1 MNHEG
6 TNDTGLWLAMN
17 NASRLWPWL
26 RDNSKY
32 RPSVGLVLGSGH
44 SALADQVTKADI
56 FSYADIPHFP
66 SSTVPGHAGRLV
78 LGELGGHTCVV
89 MQGRFHM
96 YEGYSAN
103 TVVFPVRVMK
113 LLGVHTLL
121 LTNAAGGLNPEYNV
135 GDIMLMK
142 DHIFLPGLAAHGP
155 LVGPNDE
162 RFGPRFPSTSD
173 AYDQEL
179 RAIARAVAKELKL
192 GQRLRE
198 GVYVM
203 EGGPAFESVAE
214 CRMLKLMGGD
224 AVGMSTVPE
233 VHAARHCG
241 IRVFAISLITNMAV
255 LEFDS
260 PEHATHAEVLE
271 TGKRSAANIQQLI
284 INLLTRMPPP
294 AHND

>member
-1 MNHEG
+1 MEG
-6 TNDTGLWLAMN
+6 KTLGYEQCEQAVT
-17 NASRLWPWL
+17 WL
-26 RDNSKY
+26 RDHSQH
-32 RPSVGLVLGSGH
+32 RPSVGIVLGSGH
-44 SALADQVTKADI
+44 SALADQVIKADI

-66 SSTVPGHAGRLV
+66 RSTVPGHVGRLV

-135 GDIMLMK
+135 GDIMLVK

-173 AYDQEL
+173 AYDPEL
-179 RAIARAVAKELKL
+179 RAIARAVAKELKF

-233 VHAARHCG
+233 VHVARHCG
-241 IRVFAISLITNMAV
+241 IRVFAISLITNLAV

-260 PEHATHAEVLE
+260 PQRATHAEVLE
-271 TGKRSAANIQQLI
+271 TGQRSAANIQQLI
-284 INLLTRMPPP
+284 INLLTCMPPP
-294 AHND
+294 TPSD